1 MNSPIVINLFG
12 GPGAGKSTTAAGLF
26 YEMKLMDIKCELV
39 TEYAKELVY
48 EERHLEDGIL
58 IFAQQQRRMKRL
70 VGKVDYIITDSPLVM
85 SEVYQLALPESFHR
99 LVRYTFNTFN
109 NINVK
114 INRVKPYQSYGRT
127 QTEERAR
134 TLDLEIN
141 HILGIPDLIV
151 DGDSYAPKRI
161 LDFITF
167 RRFKGHEKQSMED
180 TKKQV

>member
-26 YEMKLMDIKCELV
+26 YLMKLKNIKCELV

-48 EERHLEDGIL
+48 EDRNLEDGIL

-99 LVRYTFNTFN
+99 LVRYTFNTFS

-114 INRVKPYQSYGRT
+114 ITRVKPYQSYGRT

-134 TLDLEIN
+134 ALDLEIN
-141 HILGIPDLIV
+141 HVLGIPDLIV
-151 DGDSYAPKRI
+151 DGNEEAPKNI
-161 LDFITF
+161 LDYITI
-167 RRFKGHEKQSMED
+167 RRFKDAKQSMED
-180 TKKQV
+180 IKKQI